1 MHEFQGRAAR
11 FILVAFPD
19 VKIFRY
25 LPENAHNLEVLYE
38 LRTKKLTL
46 VLSKITRI
54 MTREEKFMQAAID
67 LSRRGVK
74 HNDGGPFGCV
84 IVKGDMI
91 VGQGNNR
98 VTSQNDPTAHAEVVA
113 IRNACKNLET
123 FQLDDC
129 EIFTSCEPCPMC
141 LGAIYWARP
150 KAIYYANTREDA
162 ARIGFDD
169 SMIYDEMNTPV
180 SDRKIPI
187 HKMEGDEALKVFEE
201 WMKKTDKTAY

>member
-11 FILVAFPD
+11 FIFVAFPD

-25 LPENAHNLEVLYE
+25 LPENAHNLEVLYK